1 MILLRSGCLPPGVG
15 NASCH
20 QLPISLTLISL
31 SSHSHCPY
39 FSLLSIPSLL
49 YLFFHSLIILISA
62 KLTLLA
68 LILAGTRERMLCS
81 DCFLGNLLHLCILQK
96 TYVYYIS
103 ALSLSQDLPN
113 LFSNALRVKYS
124 ESDISQVQILR
135 RGLFQKGDLVQT
147 N

>member
-1 MILLRSGCLPPGVG
+1 MTSRSYFGKMNSTLGSVVPLAMFFTKSSAFGNIFFDYTTQSMVLFYLDKILVFGPHELREIPLYVILLRSGCLPPGVG

-62 KLTLLA
+62 KLTL
-68 LILAGTRERMLCS
+68 CS
-81 DCFLGNLLHLCILQK
+81 D
-96 TYVYYIS
+96 
-103 ALSLSQDLPN
+103 LSWH
-113 LFSNALRVKYS
+113 
-124 ESDISQVQILR
+124 
-135 RGLFQKGDLVQT
+135 
-147 N
+147 

>member
-1 MILLRSGCLPPGVG
+1 MILLRSRCLPPGVG

-49 YLFFHSLIILISA
+49 YLFFTPSSFSSRPNSPS
-62 KLTLLA
+62 A

-81 DCFLGNLLHLCILQK
+81 DCLLGNLLHLCILQK